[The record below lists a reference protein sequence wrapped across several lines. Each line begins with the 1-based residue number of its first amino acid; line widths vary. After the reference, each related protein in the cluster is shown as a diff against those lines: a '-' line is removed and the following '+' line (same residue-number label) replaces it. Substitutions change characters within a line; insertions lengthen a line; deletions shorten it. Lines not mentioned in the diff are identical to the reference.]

1 MKESH
6 FSKKVKSLRTS
17 KGMSQEE
24 LADVT
29 GLSLRTIQRIENNE
43 TEPRGD
49 SLKRLAQAL
58 NTTPDEIIEWRVEED
73 PNYLIMMAF
82 GSFAFLLFPLLGII
96 IPLIFWVLKKDKMHS
111 VDHLGKAIINFQLT
125 WTLVMGLNIILFLTL
140 IFSGFLEVENAWYQP
155 WYFIITLF
163 LIYLIVL
170 IVSFINVFR
179 IYKNRT
185 FNYQPALK
193 ILK

>member
-58 NTTPDEIIEWRVEED
+58 NTTPDAIIEWRVEED

-82 GSFAFLLFPLLGII
+82 GSFAFVVFPLLGIV
-96 IPLIFWVLKKDKMHS
+96 IPLVLWILKKDKMS
-111 VDHLGKAIINFQLT
+111 AVDHLGKAIINFQLT
-125 WTLVMGLNIILFLTL
+125 WTVLLGLNIILFLML
-140 IFSGFLEVENAWYQP
+140 IFTGFGGEENPWYQP
-155 WYFIITLF
+155 WYFVILVF

-170 IVSFINVFR
+170 IVSLINVFK
-179 IYKNRT
+179 IYKNQP
-185 FNYQPALK
+185 FNYQPAFK

>member
-6 FSKKVKSLRTS
+6 FSKKVKSLRTT

-24 LADVT
+24 LADIT

-58 NTTPDEIIEWRVEED
+58 NATPDVIIEWRVEED

-82 GSFAFLLFPLLGII
+82 GSFAFVVFPLLGIV
-96 IPLIFWVLKKDKMHS
+96 IPLVLWILKKDKMS
-111 VDHLGKAIINFQLT
+111 AVDHLGKAIINFQLT
-125 WTLVMGLNIILFLTL
+125 WTLVLGLNIILFLTL
-140 IFSGFLEVENAWYQP
+140 IFTGFGGEENPWYQP
-155 WYFIITLF
+155 WYFVISVF

-170 IVSFINVFR
+170 IVSLINVFK
-179 IYKNRT
+179 IYKNQP
-185 FNYQPALK
+185 FNYQPAFK

>member
-58 NTTPDEIIEWRVEED
+58 NTTPDAIIEWRVEED

-82 GSFAFLLFPLLGII
+82 GSFAFVVFPLLGIV
-96 IPLIFWVLKKDKMHS
+96 IPLVLWILKKDKMS
-111 VDHLGKAIINFQLT
+111 AVDHLGKAIINFQLT
-125 WTLVMGLNIILFLTL
+125 WTVVLGLNIILFLML
-140 IFSGFLEVENAWYQP
+140 IFTGFGGEENPWYQP
-155 WYFIITLF
+155 WYFVISVF

-170 IVSFINVFR
+170 IVSLINVFK
-179 IYKNRT
+179 IYKNQP
-185 FNYQPALK
+185 FNYQPAFK

>member
-58 NTTPDEIIEWRVEED
+58 NTTPDAIIEWRVEED

-82 GSFAFLLFPLLGII
+82 GSFAFVVFPLLGIV
-96 IPLIFWVLKKDKMHS
+96 IPLVLWILKKDKMS
-111 VDHLGKAIINFQLT
+111 AVDHLGKAIINFQLT
-125 WTLVMGLNIILFLTL
+125 WTVVLGLK
-140 IFSGFLEVENAWYQP
+140 
-155 WYFIITLF
+155 FI
-163 LIYLIVL
+163 
-170 IVSFINVFR
+170 
-179 IYKNRT
+179 
-185 FNYQPALK
+185 LK
-193 ILK
+193 II

>member
-58 NTTPDEIIEWRVEED
+58 NTTPDAIIEWRVEED

-82 GSFAFLLFPLLGII
+82 GSFAFVVFPLLGIV
-96 IPLIFWVLKKDKMHS
+96 IPLVLWILKKDKMS
-111 VDHLGKAIINFQLT
+111 AVDHLGKAIINFQLT
-125 WTLVMGLNIILFLTL
+125 WTVVLGLNIILFLTL
-140 IFSGFLEVENAWYQP
+140 IFTGFGGEENPWYQP
-155 WYFIITLF
+155 WYFVISVF

-170 IVSFINVFR
+170 IVSLINVFK
-179 IYKNRT
+179 IYKNQP
-185 FNYQPALK
+185 FNYQPAFK

>member
-1 MKESH
+1 
-6 FSKKVKSLRTS
+6 
-17 KGMSQEE
+17 MSQEE

-58 NTTPDEIIEWRVEED
+58 NTTPDAIIEWRVEED

-82 GSFAFLLFPLLGII
+82 GSFAFVVFPLLGIV
-96 IPLIFWVLKKDKMHS
+96 IPLVLWILKKDKMS
-111 VDHLGKAIINFQLT
+111 AVDHLGKAIINFQLT
-125 WTLVMGLNIILFLTL
+125 WTVVLGLNIILFLTL
-140 IFSGFLEVENAWYQP
+140 IFTGFGGEENPWYQP
-155 WYFIITLF
+155 WYFVISVF

-170 IVSFINVFR
+170 IVSLINVFK
-179 IYKNRT
+179 IYKNQP
-185 FNYQPALK
+185 FNYQPAFK

>member
-58 NTTPDEIIEWRVEED
+58 NTTPDAIIEWRVEED

-82 GSFAFLLFPLLGII
+82 GSFAFVVFPLLGIV
-96 IPLIFWVLKKDKMHS
+96 IPLVLWILKKDKMS
-111 VDHLGKAIINFQLT
+111 AVDHLGKAIINFQLT
-125 WTLVMGLNIILFLTL
+125 WTVVLGLNIILFLTL
-140 IFSGFLEVENAWYQP
+140 IFTGFGGEENPWYQP
-155 WYFIITLF
+155 WYFVILVF

-170 IVSFINVFR
+170 IVSLINVFK
-179 IYKNRT
+179 IYKNQP
-185 FNYQPALK
+185 FNYQPAFK